1 MSGIILPYRGKY
13 PVIAETAFIAQNA
26 VVTGDVEIGPD
37 SGIWFGCVMRGDVH
51 HIRVGA
57 RTNIQD
63 NAVVHITHETAATTI
78 GDDVTVGHGAIVHG
92 ATVGNLCLIGM
103 GAIVLD
109 GAVIG
114 EGSFIAAG
122 ALVTPGTILPARSFV
137 IGRPGKVVRQV
148 DDALYAWLA
157 ESASNYV
164 RYAREFHVGCK
175 KL

>member
-1 MSGIILPYRGKY
+1 MTVYSLAGVS
-13 PVIAETAFIAQNA
+13 PVLGHDCWVADSASVI
-26 VVTGDVEIGPD
+26 GDVVLGDE
-37 SGIWFGCVMRGDVH
+37 SSVWFGAAVRGDYMP
-51 HIRVGA
+51 IRIGA

-114 EGSFIAAG
+114 EGSFVAAG
-122 ALVTPGTILPARSFV
+122 TLVTPGSVLAPRSFV
-137 IGRPGKVVRQV
+137 MGRPGKVVRQV

-157 ESASNYV
+157 ESAANYV
-164 RYAREFHVGCK
+164 RYAREFRAECK

>member
-1 MSGIILPYRGKY
+1 MAIYELAGVT
-13 PVIAETAFIAQNA
+13 PVLGRDAWVADNA
-26 VVTGDVEIGPD
+26 SVIGDVVLGDEA
-37 SGIWFGCVMRGDVH
+37 SIWFGAVVRGDYMP
-51 HIRVGA
+51 IRIGA

-114 EGSFIAAG
+114 EGSFVAAG
-122 ALVTPGTILPARSFV
+122 TLVTPGSILAPRSFV
-137 IGRPGKVVRQV
+137 MGRPGKVVRQV

-157 ESASNYV
+157 ESAANYV
-164 RYAREFHVGCK
+164 RYAREFRAQCK

>member
-1 MSGIILPYRGKY
+1 MAIYELSGVV
-13 PVIAETAFIAQNA
+13 PVLGRDAWVADTASVI
-26 VVTGDVEIGPD
+26 GDVVLGDEA
-37 SGIWFGCVMRGDVH
+37 SVWFGAAVRGDYMP
-51 HIRVGA
+51 IRIGA

-109 GAVIG
+109 GAVVG
-114 EGSFIAAG
+114 EGSFVAAG
-122 ALVTPGTILPARSFV
+122 TLVTPGTLIAARSFV
-137 IGRPGKVVRQV
+137 MGRPGKVVRQV
-148 DDALYAWLA
+148 DDKLFAWLA
-157 ESASNYV
+157 ESAANYV
-164 RYAREFHVGCK
+164 RYAREFRAACK

>member
-1 MSGIILPYRGKY
+1 VAIYEFKGMVPALGRDTWVADTAS
-13 PVIAETAFIAQNA
+13 VI
-26 VVTGDVEIGPD
+26 GDVVLGAQANV
-37 SGIWFGCVMRGDVH
+37 WFGAAVRGDYMP
-51 HIRVGA
+51 IRVGA

-63 NAVVHITHETAATTI
+63 NAVVHITHETAKTTI

-122 ALVTPGTILPARSFV
+122 TLVTPNTTFPARSFV
-137 IGRPGKVVRQV
+137 MGRPGRVVRQV

-157 ESASNYV
+157 ESAANYV
-164 RYAREFHVGCK
+164 QYASEFRAGCK
-175 KL
+175 RL

>member
-1 MSGIILPYRGKY
+1 MAVYSLAGVSPVRGRDSWVADSAS
-13 PVIAETAFIAQNA
+13 VI
-26 VVTGDVEIGPD
+26 GDVVLGDE
-37 SGIWFGCVMRGDVH
+37 SSVWFGAAVRGDYMP
-51 HIRVGA
+51 IRIGA

-114 EGSFIAAG
+114 EGSFVAAG
-122 ALVTPGTILPARSFV
+122 TLVTPGSILAPRSFV
-137 IGRPGKVVRQV
+137 MGRPGTVVRQV

-157 ESASNYV
+157 ESAANYV
-164 RYAREFHVGCK
+164 RYAREFRAECK